1 GGVAGGE
8 DPSRPS
14 PRGGQGGT
22 FGSPIPDSRSPIWGF
37 TLIELVVVVLIVG
50 LMATLAVTRMDFLV
64 PKYRLRAAA
73 RGVGSLAKQARVRAA
88 ATGKDVY
95 LEMDLSKGLYWLLVA
110 FPKEP
115 EPGREPDFA
124 ALEYAPV
131 LQQQLPDGVEFHDVV
146 LGPEQKIDRRQ
157 ARVRISPFGASD
169 HVIVNL
175 RNRDDR
181 RMSVRMNG
189 FTGHLS
195 FEEEYRDADK
205 LLQDE
210 GP

>member
-1 GGVAGGE
+1 MGIEKDSPPAPQGGDAGGE
-8 DPSRPS
+8 GKKTASRAAI
-14 PRGGQGGT
+14 R
-22 FGSPIPDSRSPIWGF
+22 GF

-110 FPKEP
+110 FPKEA

-175 RNRDDR
+175 RNKDDR

>member
-1 GGVAGGE
+1 MEKVPPPAPRGGGAGGE
-8 DPSRPS
+8 APFRPF
-14 PRGGQGGT
+14 PRGGRV
-22 FGSPIPDSRSPIWGF
+22 PGF
-37 TLIELVVVVLIVG
+37 TLIELVIVVLIVG

-73 RGVGSLAKQARVRAA
+73 RGVGSLAKQARIRAA

-95 LEMDLSKGLYWLLVA
+95 LEMDLSRGLYWLLVA
-110 FPKEP
+110 FPKEA
-115 EPGREPDFA
+115 EPGREPDFTA
-124 ALEYAPV
+124 MEYAPV
-131 LQQQLPDGVEFHDVV
+131 LKMELPDGVEFHDVI
-146 LGPEQKIDRRQ
+146 LGPQQKVDRRV

-189 FTGHLS
+189 FTGQLS
-195 FEEEYRDADK
+195 FEEEYREAGE

>member
-1 GGVAGGE
+1 MSIETDPPPAPAGA
-8 DPSRPS
+8 DA
-14 PRGGQGGT
+14 PRGRG
-22 FGSPIPDSRSPIWGF
+22 RALGF

-95 LEMDLSKGLYWLLVA
+95 LEMDLSRGLYWLLVA

-115 EPGREPDFA
+115 EPGQEPDFS
-124 ALEYAPV
+124 ALEYAPI
-131 LQQQLPDGVEFHDVV
+131 LQHELPDGVQFHDVV
-146 LGPEQKIDRRQ
+146 LGPEQKVDRAQ

-175 RNRDDR
+175 RNEDDR

-195 FEEEYRDADK
+195 FAEEYREAEQ

>member
-1 GGVAGGE
+1 MEGGSGPPEGVGILPVPG
-8 DPSRPS
+8 
-14 PRGGQGGT
+14 PRSQV
-22 FGSPIPDSRSPIWGF
+22 PGF

-50 LMATLAVTRMDFLV
+50 LMASLAVTRMDFLV

-95 LEMDLSKGLYWLLVA
+95 LEMDLSRGLYWLLVA
-110 FPKEP
+110 FPKEA
-115 EPGREPDFA
+115 EPGREPDFT

-131 LQQQLPDGVEFHDVV
+131 LQQELPKGVEFVDVV
-146 LGPEQKIDRRQ
+146 LGPEQKIDRRH

-175 RNRDDR
+175 RNEDDR

-195 FEEEYRDADK
+195 FAEEYRDADK

>member
-1 GGVAGGE
+1 MEGGRDAATLEGRVCV
-8 DPSRPS
+8 R
-14 PRGGQGGT
+14 
-22 FGSPIPDSRSPIWGF
+22 GF

-50 LMATLAVTRMDFLV
+50 LMATVAVTRMDFLV
-64 PKYRLRAAA
+64 PRYRLRAAA
-73 RGVGSLAKQARVRAA
+73 RGVGALAKQARVRAA

-95 LEMDLSKGLYWLLVA
+95 LEMDLSRGLYWMLVA

-115 EPGREPDFA
+115 EPGQDPDFK

-131 LQQQLPDGVEFHDVV
+131 LQAELPDGVEFHDVI
-146 LGPEQKIDRRQ
+146 LGPEQKIDRRL

-175 RNRDDR
+175 KNKDEQRI
-181 RMSVRMNG
+181 SVRMNG

-195 FEEEYRDADK
+195 FQEEYRDADR